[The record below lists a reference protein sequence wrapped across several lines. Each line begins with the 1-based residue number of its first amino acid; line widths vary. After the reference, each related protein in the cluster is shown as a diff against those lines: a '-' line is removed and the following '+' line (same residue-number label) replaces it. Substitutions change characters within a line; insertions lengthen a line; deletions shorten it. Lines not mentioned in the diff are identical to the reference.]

1 MKLLR
6 IMLSLLS
13 LCAVSLC
20 ACTRSDDAFTET
32 KAPRHFH
39 ELKTIEALLEN
50 NPEVALDSVNTLKTK
65 ALQLP
70 FTESD
75 YNELLLREVQAQYK
89 NRCLTEQS
97 PDLSPAIAFFDSL
110 AVVFPDD
117 ADLLFVLANAYYY
130 KGVQWS
136 FANDDVS
143 AFTHYLKSLEV
154 MRRCPDWTGH
164 PYADRFVALAYTRS
178 SEILYRYGLHEAAL
192 ETCRKAASFY
202 SSDADIAAMMRFE
215 ATIYQSQKQY
225 DKAMARLQEA
235 QQMALVDADAN
246 QLLLGARFFEIHQ
259 YDSAVPYLKRA
270 FLTGDRFARVDAAA
284 KLAEI
289 YRDKGMDEE
298 ELAYTRFYVENSL
311 METRMASRKME
322 IEYLYEEANHPKNQ
336 PETVA
341 EKGKAPLWVMTLL
354 LLVALA
360 VMAYIIVRNRRRIS
374 HIENKIS
381 TIEQKHEQENA
392 AKDQEIEQMTQQ
404 LHSNRI
410 DFDEA
415 WKAFMASDIVTKIRR
430 SVEGKDIMIKNVGMF
445 PKLKLKEMDYIGL
458 VQEANRCFPG
468 FSSGFLKAYPDLNI
482 ADLRHCCLALLGMN
496 DVEIAVLEG
505 ISYSGANRRSNKILS
520 VLDAGDSLE
529 SALIGYLKRE
539 YNMLITNNI

>member
-1 MKLLR
+1 
-6 IMLSLLS
+6 
-13 LCAVSLC
+13 
-20 ACTRSDDAFTET
+20 
-32 KAPRHFH
+32 
-39 ELKTIEALLEN
+39 
-50 NPEVALDSVNTLKTK
+50 
-65 ALQLP
+65 
-70 FTESD
+70 
-75 YNELLLREVQAQYK
+75 
-89 NRCLTEQS
+89 
-97 PDLSPAIAFFDSL
+97 
-110 AVVFPDD
+110 
-117 ADLLFVLANAYYY
+117 
-130 KGVQWS
+130 
-136 FANDDVS
+136 
-143 AFTHYLKSLEV
+143 
-154 MRRCPDWTGH
+154 
-164 PYADRFVALAYTRS
+164 
-178 SEILYRYGLHEAAL
+178 
-192 ETCRKAASFY
+192 
-202 SSDADIAAMMRFE
+202 
-215 ATIYQSQKQY
+215 
-225 DKAMARLQEA
+225 
-235 QQMALVDADAN
+235 
-246 QLLLGARFFEIHQ
+246 
-259 YDSAVPYLKRA
+259 
-270 FLTGDRFARVDAAA
+270 
-284 KLAEI
+284 
-289 YRDKGMDEE
+289 
-298 ELAYTRFYVENSL
+298 

-322 IEYLYEEANHPKNQ
+322 IEYLYEEANHLKSQ

-341 EKGKAPLWVMTLL
+341 EKGKAPMWVMTLL